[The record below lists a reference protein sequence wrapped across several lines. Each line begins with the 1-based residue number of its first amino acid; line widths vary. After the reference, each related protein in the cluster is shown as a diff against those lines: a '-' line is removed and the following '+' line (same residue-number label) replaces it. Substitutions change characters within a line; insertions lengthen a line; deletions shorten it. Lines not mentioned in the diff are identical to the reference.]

1 LIEEDLV
8 QRSDS
13 EVDVSVVVPC
23 RNAARHLSQQLQAL
37 ERQEYDK
44 PWEVVVADNG
54 STDSSRRICEAFS
67 RRLTLRIVD
76 VPSPIGASSAR
87 NAGARA
93 ARGKKLLFVD
103 GDDEVTPGY
112 VAAMA
117 EALDSA
123 AFVTSRVDTA
133 ALNPV
138 WNRSAHGPWQEKG
151 LLYLASD
158 FLPAAGPNIGISKS
172 IFDSVGG
179 YPEDID
185 FSAAEDLAFAW
196 RVQLSGT
203 RLQFV
208 PGALY
213 RYRHRDSPWGLYRQ
227 SLRWGTFLPLLY
239 REFRS
244 AGMSRRPLRAVLQG
258 WAELSRQL
266 LRARN
271 KRDVAKLMV
280 DVGYSLGRLRGSL
293 RYRVLFL

>member
-8 QRSDS
+8 HRSDP

-23 RNAARHLSQQLQAL
+23 RDAARHLSRQLQAL

-54 STDSSRRICEAFS
+54 STDDSGRICEAFS
-67 RRLTLRIVD
+67 RRLNLRIVV
-76 VPSPIGASSAR
+76 VPRPIGASYAR

-93 ARGKKLLFVD
+93 ARGRKLLFVD
-103 GDDEVTPGY
+103 ADDEVAPGY
-112 VAAMA
+112 LSAMG

-123 AFVTSRVDTA
+123 SFVTSRVDTA
-133 ALNPV
+133 TLNPL
-138 WNRSAHGPWQEKG
+138 WNRWAHGPWQEEG
-151 LLYLASD
+151 LLYLAPD
-158 FLPAAGPNIGISKS
+158 FLPAAGPNIGISRAV
-172 IFDSVGG
+172 FDAVGG

-208 PGALY
+208 SDAVY
-213 RYRHRDSPWGLYRQ
+213 RYRHRDTLWGLYRQ
-227 SLRWGTFLPLLY
+227 ALQWGTFLPFLY
-239 REFRS
+239 REFRT
-244 AGMSRRPLRAVLQG
+244 AGMPGRPLRGVLQG
-258 WAELSRQL
+258 WMGLGRQL
-266 LRARN
+266 LRARS
-271 KRDVAKLMV
+271 KRDVAKLVV
-280 DVGYSLGRLRGSL
+280 DAGYSLGRLRGSL